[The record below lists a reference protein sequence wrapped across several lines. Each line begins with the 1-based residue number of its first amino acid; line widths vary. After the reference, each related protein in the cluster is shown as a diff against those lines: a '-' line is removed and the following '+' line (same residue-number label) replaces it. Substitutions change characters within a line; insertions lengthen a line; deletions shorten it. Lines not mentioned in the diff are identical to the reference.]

1 MDEADKGSPEISE
14 STLREFSNLDEYV
27 DSMGVFDIRRLTT
40 VNGGNGDYTGTAEV
54 KYVGTFTTGEQILFS
69 KYYSA
74 VVLDQRKGGVTE
86 KKPEE
91 LLAGDILVF
100 TRRNDYTRNIVD
112 QVFDQLMYT
121 KRLNADVQNAA
132 EKVFYWKAALREF
145 KDLNGLTY
153 SALAK
158 EMRKNGSSLQEV
170 TIRQWLIDESH
181 IIGPRKAL
189 TMKTIAEV
197 TKDPYL
203 LSDPDGYFEACNI
216 VRHYR
221 REILSLI
228 ARAINDRL
236 SNRLPVHGSAFEVVY
251 DNIEKLSETIELES
265 VFEVDEIAIVNNG
278 MVNRPISES
287 EVLL

>member
-1 MDEADKGSPEISE
+1 MPKAKTGRPHYIFHMDEADKGSPEISE

-40 VNGGNGDYTGTAEV
+40 VIGGNGDYTGTAEV

-170 TIRQWLIDESH
+170 TIRQWLIDE
-181 IIGPRKAL
+181 R
-189 TMKTIAEV
+189 
-197 TKDPYL
+197 
-203 LSDPDGYFEACNI
+203 
-216 VRHYR
+216 
-221 REILSLI
+221 
-228 ARAINDRL
+228 
-236 SNRLPVHGSAFEVVY
+236 
-251 DNIEKLSETIELES
+251 
-265 VFEVDEIAIVNNG
+265 
-278 MVNRPISES
+278 
-287 EVLL
+287 